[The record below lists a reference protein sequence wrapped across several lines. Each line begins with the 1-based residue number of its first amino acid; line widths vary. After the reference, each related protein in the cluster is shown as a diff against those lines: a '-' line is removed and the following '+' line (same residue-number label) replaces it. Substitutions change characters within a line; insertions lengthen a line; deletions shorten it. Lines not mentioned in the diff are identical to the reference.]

1 MNTNESEKEE
11 QNTKAWQE
19 DQALARFQMISPLLD
34 ESLDQA
40 KRVEL
45 REQLSRQYQV
55 STRSLYRYED
65 YYRKNGFAGLK
76 PMNRESRR
84 RQSLPDNF
92 DELVNE
98 AIQLKREVPSR
109 SVAQIILILEME
121 GLVPPGILKRSTMQR
136 YLYKSGFGRKQMKK
150 YADARKSS
158 SRRFCKPHRMMLVES
173 DIKYG
178 LKLPIGPNGTRIQTY
193 LVVIIDNH
201 SRYVLEAKWY
211 DHQRESIVEDCYHRA
226 ILKHGKMHAC
236 YHDNGKQFVSRQLIQ
251 SLSMLGIRV
260 LKAKPYSPQSKGGV
274 EVFNRFVN
282 AFLAEASVQKIRT
295 LEELNEFWN
304 IWLEEYYHNKPH
316 EGIEEYYKSLRSPV
330 PAGGISP
337 LQEWNRDSH
346 PLVFLDAGVVG
357 NAFLHH
363 EKREVD
369 KGGCISVNGR
379 MYETSTALIGARVK
393 ISYDP
398 LKPEIITVSYDGI
411 RPFTAKPLQINEYCD
426 PKPEI
431 PDSMLPAEPESSR
444 FLEGL
449 KRRREHS
456 LKLQA
461 NALSFSSY
469 GKEDADH
476 V

>member
-1 MNTNESEKEE
+1 MMTNELQQDQQRTKHWQEE
-11 QNTKAWQE
+11 Q
-19 DQALARFQMISPLLD
+19 ALTRFQLISPLLD

-40 KRVEL
+40 KRLDL
-45 REQLSRQYQV
+45 RKQISMEHHI
-55 STRSLYRYED
+55 STRSLYRYESF
-65 YYRKNGFAGLK
+65 YRENGFSGLK
-76 PMNRESRR
+76 PMNHESRR
-84 RQSLPDNF
+84 AQSLPENF
-92 DELVNE
+92 DELVKE

-136 YLYKSGFGRKQMKK
+136 YLYKSGFGKKQMKK
-150 YADARKSS
+150 YTAARKSS
-158 SRRFCKPHRMMLVES
+158 SKRFCKPHRMMLIES

-178 LKLPIGPNGTRIQTY
+178 FKLPIGPNGTKVQTY

-226 ILKHGKMHAC
+226 ILKHGRIRAS
-236 YHDNGKQFVSRQLIQ
+236 YHDNGKQFISKQLMQ
-251 SLSMLGIRV
+251 SLSMLGTRV
-260 LKAKPYSPQSKGGV
+260 LKAKPYAPQSKGGV

-282 AFLAEASVQKIRT
+282 AFLAEATAQKIKT
-295 LEELNEFWN
+295 LEKLNLFWD

-330 PAGGISP
+330 PASGISP

-346 PLVFLDAGVVG
+346 PLVFLDAAVVG

-363 EKREVD
+363 EHRQVD
-369 KGGCISVNGR
+369 KGGCIRVAGQ
-379 MYETSTALIGARVK
+379 MYETSTALIGAKVE

-398 LKPEIITVSYDGI
+398 LKPEIITVSYEGVK
-411 RPFTAKPLQINEYCD
+411 PFLAKPLQIGEYCD

-431 PDSMLPAEPESSR
+431 PISMLPTKPESSR

-449 KRRREHS
+449 KRQREQS
-456 LKLQA
+456 LRLQA
-461 NALSFSSY
+461 NALSFSHY
-469 GKEDADH
+469 GKEEKDH

>member
-1 MNTNESEKEE
+1 MMTEQLEKEE
-11 QNTKAWQE
+11 QTTKQWQE
-19 DQALARFQMISPLLD
+19 DQALERFQMISSLLD

-45 REQLSRQYQV
+45 REQLSMQYQV
-55 STRSLYRYED
+55 STRSLYRYEN
-65 YYRKNGFAGLK
+65 YYRENGFTGLK

-84 RQSLPDNF
+84 AQSLPENF
-92 DELVNE
+92 EELVSE

-121 GLVPPGILKRSTMQR
+121 GMVPPGILKRSTMQR
-136 YLYKSGFGRKQMKK
+136 YLYKSGFGKKQMKK
-150 YADARKSS
+150 YTDARKSS
-158 SRRFCKPHRMMLVES
+158 SKRFCKPHRMMLVES

-211 DHQRESIVEDCYHRA
+211 DHQRQSIVEDCYHRA
-226 ILKHGKMHAC
+226 ILKHGKIRSA

-282 AFLAEASVQKIRT
+282 AFLAEASAQKIKT
-295 LEELNEFWN
+295 LEELNQFWD

-316 EGIEEYYKSLRSPV
+316 EGIEEYYKSLHSPV
-330 PAGGISP
+330 PADGISP

-346 PLVFLDAGVVG
+346 PLVFLDAGIVG

-363 EKREVD
+363 EEREVD
-369 KGGCISVNGR
+369 KGGCISVAGQ
-379 MYETSTALIGARVK
+379 MYETSTSLIGAKVK

-398 LKPEIITVSYDGI
+398 LKSEIITVSYDGI
-411 RPFTAKPLQINEYCD
+411 KPFLAKPLQIGEYCD

-431 PDSMLPAEPESSR
+431 PVSMLPVEPESSR

-449 KRRREHS
+449 KRQREQS

-469 GKEDADH
+469 GKGDADH

>member
-1 MNTNESEKEE
+1 MKTKKSETKE
-11 QNTKAWQE
+11 QATKAWQE
-19 DQALARFQMISPLLD
+19 GQALKRFQMISPLLD
-34 ESLDQA
+34 ESLDPA
-40 KRVEL
+40 KRVQL
-45 REQLSRQYQV
+45 REQLSQQYQV
-55 STRSLYRYED
+55 SIRSLYRYEN
-65 YYRKNGFAGLK
+65 YYRGNGFAGLK

-84 RQSLPDNF
+84 VQLLPKNF

-109 SVAQIILILEME
+109 SIAQIILILEME
-121 GLVPPGILKRSTMQR
+121 GMVPPGILKRSTMQR
-136 YLYKSGFGRKQMKK
+136 YLYKSGFGKKQMKK
-150 YADARKSS
+150 YTDARKSS
-158 SRRFCKPHRMMLVES
+158 SKRFCKPHRMMLVES

-178 LKLPIGPNGTRIQTY
+178 LKLPIGPNARRVQTY

-201 SRYVLEAKWY
+201 SRYVLEVKWY

-226 ILKHGKMHAC
+226 ILKHGKIRSV
-236 YHDNGKQFVSRQLIQ
+236 YHDNGKQFVSRQLLH

-260 LKAKPYSPQSKGGV
+260 LNAKPYSPQSKGGV

-282 AFLAEASVQKIRT
+282 AFLAEASAQKIKT
-295 LEELNEFWN
+295 LEELNQFWD

-330 PAGGISP
+330 PVGGISP

-363 EKREVD
+363 EEREVD
-369 KGGCISVNGR
+369 KGGCIRVGGQ

-393 ISYDP
+393 IFYDP

-411 RPFTAKPLQINEYCD
+411 KPFLAKPLQISEYCD

-431 PDSMLPAEPESSR
+431 PISMLPVEPESSR

-449 KRRREHS
+449 KRQREQS
-456 LKLQA
+456 LRMQA

-469 GKEDADH
+469 GKEEADH

>member
-1 MNTNESEKEE
+1 MKTEE
-11 QNTKAWQE
+11 LEMEERTTKQWQE
-19 DQALARFQMISPLLD
+19 DQALARFQIISPLLD

-40 KRVEL
+40 KRTEL
-45 REQLSRQYQV
+45 REQISMQHQI
-55 STRSLYRYED
+55 STRSLYRYEN
-65 YYRKNGFAGLK
+65 YYRENGFSGLK

-84 RQSLPDNF
+84 EQLLPENF
-92 DELVNE
+92 DELVSE

-136 YLYKSGFGRKQMKK
+136 YLYKSGFGKKQMKK
-150 YADARKSS
+150 YTDARKSS
-158 SRRFCKPHRMMLVES
+158 SKRFCKPHRMMLVES

-178 LKLPIGPNGTRIQTY
+178 LKLPIGANGTRVQTY

-211 DHQRESIVEDCYHRA
+211 EHQRESIVEDCYHRA
-226 ILKHGKMHAC
+226 ILKHGRIRSC

-260 LKAKPYSPQSKGGV
+260 LKAKPYAPQSKGGV

-282 AFLAEASVQKIRT
+282 AFLAEASAQKIKT
-295 LEELNEFWN
+295 LEELNLFWD
-304 IWLEEYYHNKPH
+304 IWLEEYYHTKPH
-316 EGIEEYYKSLRSPV
+316 EGIEEYYKSLHVPV
-330 PAGGISP
+330 PIGGISP

-346 PLVFLDAGVVG
+346 PLVFLDATVVG

-363 EKREVD
+363 EFREVD
-369 KGGCISVNGR
+369 KGGCISVSGQ
-379 MYETSTALIGARVK
+379 MYETSTALIGARVA

-398 LKPEIITVSYDGI
+398 LKPEIITVSYEGVK
-411 RPFTAKPLQINEYCD
+411 PFLAKPLQIGEYCD

-431 PDSMLPAEPESSR
+431 PTSMLPTEPESSR

-449 KRRREHS
+449 KRQREQT
-456 LKLQA
+456 LRVQA
-461 NALSFSSY
+461 NALSFSNY
-469 GKEDADH
+469 GKEDAGH